1 MKGKE
6 VENMLVFN
14 KPIEKWKEE
23 YPILSKILELEECF
37 WINPGK
43 QPFQEA
49 VGKSKLTM
57 EDILDAE
64 ARLNRFAPY
73 FEAAF
78 PETIPSKGILESPLR
93 TIPDMQQYLS
103 EHVATPVLGRMLLK
117 CDSHLPISGSIKAR
131 GGIYEVLKF
140 AEDVALSSGM
150 LKKEDDY
157 SVLLQEPFRALFSK
171 YSVAVGSTGNLGLSI
186 GIISAKL
193 GFRVTVH
200 MSADAR
206 QWKKDM
212 LRQKGVTVVEYD
224 SDYSLA
230 VKEGRRQA
238 ESDPMCHFVDD
249 ENSSDLFL
257 GYAVAGL
264 RLKKQL
270 EENGIFPDQNH
281 PLFVY
286 LPCGVGGGPGGVAF
300 GLKQIYGDAVH
311 CFFAEPTHSPCMMLG
326 LLTGLHDKICVQDIG
341 IDNKTI
347 ADGLAV
353 GRPSKFVGRIIEPHI
368 SGSYSVTDDHL
379 YELMSLLKEKE
390 QIALE
395 PSALAGMTGPWWL
408 CCTEEGRQYQKENK
422 LTEVMEQAVHIV
434 WATGGSMVPRE
445 EMERYYENGKRL
457 REEGKR

>member
-1 MKGKE
+1 
-6 VENMLVFN
+6 MLVFN
-14 KPIEKWKEE
+14 KPIEEWKEE
-23 YPILSKILELEECF
+23 YPLLNKMLELEECF
-37 WINPGK
+37 WINQRK
-43 QPFQEA
+43 QPFKQTI
-49 VGKSKLTM
+49 GKSELTM

-64 ARLNRFAPY
+64 ARLKRFAPY
-73 FEAAF
+73 LKAAF
-78 PETIPSKGILESPLR
+78 PETIPCNGILESPLR
-93 TIPDMQQYLS
+93 EIPDMQQYLS
-103 EHVATPVLGRMLLK
+103 EHMAEPILGNMLLK

-140 AEDVALSSGM
+140 AEDVAVSSGM

-157 SVLLQEPFRALFSK
+157 SVLMEEPFRALFSK

-200 MSADAR
+200 MSSDAR

-230 VKEGRRQA
+230 VREGRKQA
-238 ESDPMCHFVDD
+238 QADPMCHFVDD

-270 EENGIFPDQNH
+270 EENEIFPDQKH

-300 GLKQIYGDAVH
+300 GLKQVYGDAVH

-326 LLTGLHDKICVQDIG
+326 MLTGLHDKICVQDMG

-368 SGSYSVTDDHL
+368 SGSYSVTDGHL
-379 YELMSLLKEKE
+379 YELMSLLKERE

-408 CCTEEGRQYQKENK
+408 SCTEEGRQYQKENK
-422 LTEVMEQAVHIV
+422 LTEVMGQAVHIV
-434 WATGGSMVPRE
+434 WATGGSMVPQA

-457 REEGKR
+457 REDGKL